1 MERESRTSSSSC
13 ISAGGCVGLGTAGGG
28 EKLGGMVVVVVVVGI
43 MMEVVVEVSNMLEMS
58 GEGMEL
64 M

>member
-1 MERESRTSSSSC
+1 M
-13 ISAGGCVGLGTAGGG
+13 L
-28 EKLGGMVVVVVVVGI
+28 VVVVVVGI